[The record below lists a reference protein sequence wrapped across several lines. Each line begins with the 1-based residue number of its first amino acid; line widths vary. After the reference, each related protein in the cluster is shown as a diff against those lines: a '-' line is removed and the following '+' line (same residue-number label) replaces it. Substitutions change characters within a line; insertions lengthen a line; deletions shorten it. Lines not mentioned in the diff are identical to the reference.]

1 MLKQPI
7 ELQCSNLV
15 CVACCC
21 SWIEHRGELECP
33 CCYDHQLGKDTV
45 RQPSPVITDL
55 MGQLKIQCKL
65 QEHNNSSHRQAVA
78 DSLWLTLSVHDTW
91 EESNHTHSLNAVTR
105 RCTVLWLA
113 CSVDTL
119 GVATCTKLIGCMVCD
134 VLMYASLCNY
144 DYLPSG
150 WNSYYRL
157 IPTFSHKSPD
167 KALCH
172 SFLYRNSGCGWT
184 LLKNVVNTQLR
195 WVKVQSATAF
205 PVMIV
210 LLNCCY
216 VLAAVA
222 LNFELTHQVGDDWW
236 RLPHCVLAKLVV
248 IAARAL

>member
-45 RQPSPVITDL
+45 RQPSPVIT
-55 MGQLKIQCKL
+55 
-65 QEHNNSSHRQAVA
+65 SSAKSTDNA
-78 DSLWLTLSVHDTW
+78 PLI
-91 EESNHTHSLNAVTR
+91 SLNAVTR